1 MGGGSAKPK
10 RRKAAAAA
18 LRYEHRKGRS
28 AAPRK
33 NERGASCLFA
43 FLVVLGLTVFLLPT
57 IMMMRA
63 YGRDIWGGLAP
74 AWPGG
79 GYAFAATVGA
89 LVPVALGSV
98 IAALTR
104 MNRRESKT
112 RSLGRVAAALPGLA
126 ACWVFGIVIGSTT
139 RPKHRRDW
147 DADCYARGG
156 GCWVHA
162 HYPFVWAVG
171 LVTTLAVGALLIS
184 LLVKLSTAKADSDS
198 GETSAESSSPAAA

>member
-18 LRYEHRKGRS
+18 LRYEHRKGPS

-33 NERGASCLFA
+33 KERGASCLFA
-43 FLVVLGLTVFLLPT
+43 CLVVLGFTAFLVPTV
-57 IMMMRA
+57 MMMRA
-63 YGRDIWGGLAP
+63 YGRDVWGGLAP

-98 IAALTR
+98 IAALIR
-104 MNRRESKT
+104 MNWRESKV
-112 RSLGRVAAALPGLA
+112 RSLGWAAAALPGLA
-126 ACWVFGIVIGSTT
+126 ACWGLGIVIGSTT

-147 DADCYARGG
+147 DAGCYARGG

-171 LVTTLAVGALLIS
+171 LVTALAVGALLVA
-184 LLVKLSTAKADSDS
+184 LLVRLSKAKADS
-198 GETSAESSSPAAA
+198 GEAAAESSSPAAA

>member
-1 MGGGSAKPK
+1 MGAGSAKPK

-33 NERGASCLFA
+33 KERGASCLFA
-43 FLVVLGLTVFLLPT
+43 LLVVLGFAAFLVPMV
-57 IMMMRA
+57 MMMSA
-63 YGRDIWGGLAP
+63 YGRDIWGDLAP

-104 MNRRESKT
+104 MNWSESKA
-112 RSLGRVAAALPGLA
+112 RSLGWVAAALPGLA

-147 DADCYARGG
+147 DAGCYARGG
-156 GCWVHA
+156 GCWVHT

-171 LVTTLAVGALLIS
+171 LVTTLAVGALLVA
-184 LLVKLSTAKADSDS
+184 LLVKLLKNKADS
-198 GETSAESSSPAAA
+198 GEAAAESTSPAAT

>member
-18 LRYEHRKGRS
+18 LRYEHGKGRP

-33 NERGASCLFA
+33 KERGASCLFA
-43 FLVVLGLTVFLLPT
+43 CLVVLGFTALLLPMV
-57 IMMMRA
+57 MMTRA

-98 IAALTR
+98 IAALVRT
-104 MNRRESKT
+104 NWRESKA
-112 RSLGRVAAALPGLA
+112 RSLGWVAAALPGLA

-147 DADCYARGG
+147 DAGCYARGG

-171 LVTTLAVGALLIS
+171 LVTTLAVGALLVA
-184 LLVKLSTAKADSDS
+184 LLVRLLKPNADS
-198 GETSAESSSPAAA
+198 GEPAAGSSAPAAASP